1 MARLNKIFIESFFKA
16 SGTDC
21 DFKIEL
27 DETITTNEKSQL
39 YIDDIIIPNVF
50 KTVEARNNK
59 IYLTVVV
66 PPIMSTYNRVIELD
80 TGYYNGFS
88 FADELNKQLTK
99 FTDYIGERRQDLIFN
114 INSEYDLLRN
124 TLSFKFL
131 DKRHHNQNDNPDPI
145 FITIHSNKDLLNG
158 SYQNTPLTVFNLQS
172 INESLG
178 NIEKSITLDKDNTNH
193 DCVLN
198 LATLKSIYL
207 FCSEISSND
216 TISNF
221 QQNNIIKKIILD
233 SAQNEINITQAG
245 NNVDYIHIGKRLLK
259 TLNFKLMDKFGSVL
273 NLYGHS
279 MSFSITILNNNS
291 F

>member
-1 MARLNKIFIESFFKA
+1 
-16 SGTDC
+16 
-21 DFKIEL
+21 
-27 DETITTNEKSQL
+27 
-39 YIDDIIIPNVF
+39 
-50 KTVEARNNK
+50 
-59 IYLTVVV
+59 
-66 PPIMSTYNRVIELD
+66 MSTYNRVIELEP
-80 TGYYNGFS
+80 GYYNGFS
-88 FADELNKQLTK
+88 FSDELTSKLK
-99 FTDYIGERRQDLIFN
+99 LFTDYIHERREDLIFN
-114 INSEYDLLRN
+114 INTEYDLLTN

-131 DKRHHNQNDNPDPI
+131 DKRPHNQNDNPDPI
-145 FITIHSNKDLLNG
+145 IITIHSNKDLLNG
-158 SYQNTPLTVFNLQS
+158 SYENTSLNIFQLQS

-178 NIEKSITLDKDNTNH
+178 NIEKSIILDKDNTNH

-221 QQNNIIKKIILD
+221 QQNNIIKKIILNA
-233 SAQNEINITQAG
+233 SQNEINITQAG

-279 MSFSITILNNNS
+279 MSFSITILNN
-291 F
+291 